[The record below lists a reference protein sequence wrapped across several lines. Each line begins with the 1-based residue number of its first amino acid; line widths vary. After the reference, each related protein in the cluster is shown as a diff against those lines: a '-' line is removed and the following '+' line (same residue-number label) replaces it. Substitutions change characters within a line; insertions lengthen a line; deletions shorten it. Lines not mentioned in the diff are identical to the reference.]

1 MWYCT
6 WGGGGAGGGDCAATA
21 DLPPSLGSAM
31 LFSSKAVTLSLAI
44 ASANGDGTGG
54 EDEDE
59 GGVAA
64 VAGGNISTRLLT

>member
-1 MWYCT
+1 
-6 WGGGGAGGGDCAATA
+6 
-21 DLPPSLGSAM
+21 M